1 MLLLRTDKNSWHI
14 MCEFVDNFIEL
25 RLNYVNVILI
35 INGMTCRSD
44 FSLGITLSPQVT
56 TISLVCEIHYTLLW
70 RQHFQMAIV
79 KIFIDKTVNQVWT
92 LDHHHTLL
100 VRASVFWF
108 KSKYFLR
115 SKLWRKLYYY
125 ITFTEVFKGYKSL
138 GK

>member
-92 LDHHHTLL
+92 LDHHHLTRKSFRFFFCLSL
-100 VRASVFWF
+100 NISYDQNYDAS
-108 KSKYFLR
+108 
-115 SKLWRKLYYY
+115 Y